1 MVCALETG
9 RHSWTAPLDA
19 QRLAPGDDAATVTA
33 TQLRQVVT
41 DLIAAG
47 HWQPGDLDILIVA
60 DAGYDGPRLSFLLAD
75 LPVAILVRMRSD
87 RVLRRPAPV
96 HTPGTL
102 GRPRRHGG
110 EFVFGDP
117 TTWGEP
123 DATTHTDTRLYGL
136 AHVRAWNRLH
146 PRLTHRTAWVAHTGH
161 LPVLEGTLIRL
172 EVARLPSGAIP
183 KPVWLWHS
191 RIDQTV
197 SDVDRLWQAFLRR
210 FDIEHTFRLFKQ
222 TLGWTAPKLRTPQAA
237 DRWTWLVLTAYTQ
250 LRLARGLTAD
260 LRRPWEKQVSPERLS
275 PARVRRGFRNLR
287 PQLGCPARV
296 PKPSRPG
303 PGRPVGVRNH
313 QPAPRHD
320 VHIVRATTPK
330 KTTSSTPRP
339 RRTG

>member
-1 MVCALETG
+1 
-9 RHSWTAPLDA
+9 
-19 QRLAPGDDAATVTA
+19 
-33 TQLRQVVT
+33 
-41 DLIAAG
+41 
-47 HWQPGDLDILIVA
+47 
-60 DAGYDGPRLSFLLAD
+60 
-75 LPVAILVRMRSD
+75 
-87 RVLRRPAPV
+87 VLRRPAPPP
-96 HTPGTL
+96 TPATR

-117 TTWGEP
+117 ATWGEP
-123 DATTHTDTRLYGL
+123 DVSTHTETRLYGP

-172 EVARLPSGAIP
+172 DVARLPSGAIP

-197 SDVDRLWQAFLRR
+197 SEVDRLWQAFLRR

-222 TLGWTAPKLRTPQAA
+222 TLGWTAPKLRNPEAA

-250 LRLARGLTAD
+250 LRLARCLAVD
-260 LRRPWEKQVSPERLS
+260 LRRPWERAVLPERLS

-287 PQLGCPARV
+287 PQLACPAAA

-303 PGRPVGVRNH
+303 PGRPVGHLNH
-313 QPAPRHD
+313 RPAQRHD
-320 VHIVRATTPK
+320 VHIVRTSTPK
-330 KTTSSTPRP
+330 KTKSSTPRP